1 MYLLDTNLV
10 LWTAVSPDRLS
21 VRAVTLVASRDV
33 DVAFSL
39 ATMWEVAIKTSLE
52 KPGFNVDSTALRN
65 GLLDQGFRQMD
76 IRPEHIAVVARLP
89 WHHRDPFDRLLVAQA
104 LVEGLT
110 LLTSDRLLAR
120 YGKMV
125 KWV

>member
-1 MYLLDTNLV
+1 MYLLDTTLV

-21 VRAVTLVASRDV
+21 KRALALVASRDV
-33 DVAFSL
+33 EVAFSL
-39 ATMWEVAIKTSLE
+39 GTMWEVAIKTSLE
-52 KPGFNVDSTALRN
+52 KPGFKVDSTALRN

-76 IRPEHIAVVARLP
+76 IRHEHIAVVARLP

>member
-1 MYLLDTNLV
+1 MYLLDTHMV
-10 LWTAVSPDRLS
+10 LWTAVTPDRLS
-21 VRAVTLVASRDV
+21 KRAAALISSRDV
-33 DVAFSL
+33 QASFSL
-39 ATMWEVAIKTSLE
+39 ATLWEVAIKTSLD
-52 KPGFNVDSTALRN
+52 KPGFRVDPTALRN
-65 GLLDQGFRQMD
+65 GLLDQGFNQVG
-76 IRPEHIAVVARLP
+76 IRPEHLAVVARLP

-125 KWV
+125 KCV

>member
-1 MYLLDTNLV
+1 MYLLDTTLV

-21 VRAVTLVASRDV
+21 KRALALVASRDV
-33 DVAFSL
+33 EVAFSL

-52 KPGFNVDSTALRN
+52 KPGFKVDSTALRN

-76 IRPEHIAVVARLP
+76 LRHEHIAVAARLP

>member
-1 MYLLDTNLV
+1 LV
-10 LWTAVSPDRLS
+10 LWTAIAPDRLS
-21 VRAVTLVASRDV
+21 KRAAALVSSRDV
-33 DVAFSL
+33 EASFSL
-39 ATMWEVAIKTSLE
+39 ATLWEVAIKTSLE
-52 KPGFNVDSTALRN
+52 KPGFKVDSTALRN
-65 GLLDQGFRQMD
+65 GLLDQGFKQVD
-76 IRPEHIAVVARLP
+76 IRPEHLAVVARLP

-104 LVEGLT
+104 FVEGLT

>member
-1 MYLLDTNLV
+1 MYLLDTHMV
-10 LWTAVSPDRLS
+10 LWTAVTPDRLS
-21 VRAVTLVASRDV
+21 KRAAALISSRDV
-33 DVAFSL
+33 QASFSL
-39 ATMWEVAIKTSLE
+39 ATLWEVAIKTSLD
-52 KPGFNVDSTALRN
+52 KPGFRVDPTALRN
-65 GLLDQGFRQMD
+65 GLLDQGFNQVD
-76 IRPEHIAVVARLP
+76 IRPEHLAVVARLP

-125 KWV
+125 KCV

>member
-1 MYLLDTNLV
+1 MYLLDTTLV

-21 VRAVTLVASRDV
+21 KRALALVASRDV
-33 DVAFSL
+33 EVAFSL

-52 KPGFNVDSTALRN
+52 KPGFKVDSTALRN

-76 IRPEHIAVVARLP
+76 MRHEHIAVVARLP

>member
-39 ATMWEVAIKTSLE
+39 ATMWEVAIKTSIE

>member
-10 LWTAVSPDRLS
+10 WWTAVSPDRLS
-21 VRAVTLVASRDV
+21 RRAL
-33 DVAFSL
+33 
-39 ATMWEVAIKTSLE
+39 
-52 KPGFNVDSTALRN
+52 
-65 GLLDQGFRQMD
+65 
-76 IRPEHIAVVARLP
+76 
-89 WHHRDPFDRLLVAQA
+89 A

>member
-21 VRAVTLVASRDV
+21 NRAAALVSSRDV
-33 DVAFSL
+33 EASFSL
-39 ATMWEVAIKTSLE
+39 ATLWEVAIKTSLN
-52 KPGFNVDSTALRN
+52 KPGFKVDSSSLRN
-65 GLLDQGFRQMD
+65 GLLDQGFKQVD
-76 IRPEHIAVVARLP
+76 IRPEHLAVVARLP

-104 LVEGLT
+104 LVEGFT

>member
-21 VRAVTLVASRDV
+21 KRALALVASRDV
-33 DVAFSL
+33 EVAFSL

-52 KPGFNVDSTALRN
+52 KPGFKVDSTALRN

-76 IRPEHIAVVARLP
+76 IRHEHIAVVARLL

-104 LVEGLT
+104 LVEGRT

>member
-1 MYLLDTNLV
+1 VYLLDTNLV
-10 LWTAVSPDRLS
+10 LWTAVCP
-21 VRAVTLVASRDV
+21 
-33 DVAFSL
+33 
-39 ATMWEVAIKTSLE
+39 
-52 KPGFNVDSTALRN
+52 
-65 GLLDQGFRQMD
+65 
-76 IRPEHIAVVARLP
+76 
-89 WHHRDPFDRLLVAQA
+89 DRLLVAQA

>member
-1 MYLLDTNLV
+1 VYLLDTNLV

-21 VRAVTLVASRDV
+21 KRAEALVASRDV

-89 WHHRDPFDRLLVAQA
+89 WHHRDPFDRLLVAQT

-125 KWV
+125 K

>member
-1 MYLLDTNLV
+1 M
-10 LWTAVSPDRLS
+10 SK
-21 VRAVTLVASRDV
+21 RAEALVASRDV

-89 WHHRDPFDRLLVAQA
+89 WHHRDPFDRLLVAQT

>member
-1 MYLLDTNLV
+1 MYLLDTNMV
-10 LWTAVSPDRLS
+10 LWTAVTPDRLS
-21 VRAVTLVASRDV
+21 KRAAALMSSRDV
-33 DVAFSL
+33 QASFSL
-39 ATMWEVAIKTSLE
+39 VTLWEVAIKTSLD
-52 KPGFNVDSTALRN
+52 KPGFRVDPTALRN
-65 GLLDQGFRQMD
+65 GLLDQGFNQVD
-76 IRPEHIAVVARLP
+76 IRPEHLAVVARLP

-125 KWV
+125 KSV

>member
-1 MYLLDTNLV
+1 MYLLDTSLV

-21 VRAVTLVASRDV
+21 RRALALVASRDV
-33 DVAFSL
+33 EVAFSL

-52 KPGFNVDSTALRN
+52 KPGFKVDSTALRN

-76 IRPEHIAVVARLP
+76 IRHEHIAVVARLP

>member
-1 MYLLDTNLV
+1 VYLLDTNLV

-21 VRAVTLVASRDV
+21 KRAEALVASRDV

-65 GLLDQGFRQMD
+65 GLLDQDFRQMD

>member
-1 MYLLDTNLV
+1 VYLLDTNLV
-10 LWTAVSPDRLS
+10 LWAAIAPDRLS
-21 VRAVTLVASRDV
+21 KRAAELVSSRDV
-33 DVAFSL
+33 EASFSL
-39 ATMWEVAIKTSLE
+39 ATLWEVAINTSLE
-52 KPGFNVDSTALRN
+52 RPGFSVDSTALRN
-65 GLLDQGFRQMD
+65 GLLDQGFKQVD

>member
-21 VRAVTLVASRDV
+21 KRALALVASRDV
-33 DVAFSL
+33 EVAFSL

-76 IRPEHIAVVARLP
+76 IRHEHIAVVARLP
-89 WHHRDPFDRLLVAQA
+89 RHHRDPFDRLLVAQA

-110 LLTSDRLLAR
+110 LLTGDRLLAR

-125 KWV
+125 KWM

>member
-1 MYLLDTNLV
+1 VYLLDTNLV
-10 LWTAVSPDRLS
+10 LWTAISPERLS
-21 VRAVTLVASRDV
+21 KRAASLVASREV
-33 DVAFSL
+33 EASFSL
-39 ATMWEVAIKTSLE
+39 ATLWEVAIKTSLE
-52 KPGFNVDSTALRN
+52 KPGFQVDSTALRN
-65 GLLDQGFRQMD
+65 GLLEQGFKQVD
-76 IRPEHIAVVARLP
+76 IRPEHIAVVTRLP

>member
-1 MYLLDTNLV
+1 VYLLDTNLV

-21 VRAVTLVASRDV
+21 KRAEALVASRDV

-104 LVEGLT
+104 FVEGLT

>member
-1 MYLLDTNLV
+1 MYLLDTTLV

-21 VRAVTLVASRDV
+21 KRALALVASRDV
-33 DVAFSL
+33 EVAFSL

-52 KPGFNVDSTALRN
+52 KPGFKVDSTALRN

-76 IRPEHIAVVARLP
+76 MRHEHIAVVARLP
-89 WHHRDPFDRLLVAQA
+89 CHHRDPFDRLLVAQA

>member
-10 LWTAVSPDRLS
+10 LWTAISPERLS
-21 VRAVTLVASRDV
+21 KRASALVASRDV
-33 DVAFSL
+33 KASFSL
-39 ATMWEVAIKTSLE
+39 ATLWEVAIKTSLE
-52 KPGFNVDSTALRN
+52 KPGFQVDCTALRN
-65 GLLDQGFRQMD
+65 GLLEQGFKQVD

>member
-21 VRAVTLVASRDV
+21 KRALALVASRDV
-33 DVAFSL
+33 EVAFSL
-39 ATMWEVAIKTSLE
+39 GTMWEVAIKTSLE
-52 KPGFNVDSTALRN
+52 KPGFKVDSTALRN

-76 IRPEHIAVVARLP
+76 IRHEHIAVVARLP

>member
-1 MYLLDTNLV
+1 
-10 LWTAVSPDRLS
+10 
-21 VRAVTLVASRDV
+21 
-33 DVAFSL
+33 
-39 ATMWEVAIKTSLE
+39 
-52 KPGFNVDSTALRN
+52 
-65 GLLDQGFRQMD
+65 MD

-89 WHHRDPFDRLLVAQA
+89 WHHRDPFDRLLVAQT

>member
-1 MYLLDTNLV
+1 VYLLDTNLV

>member
-21 VRAVTLVASRDV
+21 KRALALVASRDV
-33 DVAFSL
+33 EVAFSL

-52 KPGFNVDSTALRN
+52 KPGFKVDSTALRN

-76 IRPEHIAVVARLP
+76 IRHEHIAVVARLP
-89 WHHRDPFDRLLVAQA
+89 WHHRDPFDRWLVAQA

>member
-1 MYLLDTNLV
+1 VYLLDTNLV
-10 LWTAVSPDRLS
+10 LWTAISPDRLS
-21 VRAVTLVASRDV
+21 KRAASLVASREV
-33 DVAFSL
+33 EASFSL
-39 ATMWEVAIKTSLE
+39 ATLWEVAIKTSLE
-52 KPGFNVDSTALRN
+52 KPGFRVDSTALRA
-65 GLLDQGFRQMD
+65 GLLEQGFKQVD
-76 IRPEHIAVVARLP
+76 IRPEHIAVVSRLP

-104 LVEGLT
+104 LVEGIT